1 MKQTLLKVFGGDALL
16 ALLNILLSLATITY
30 VLTSLD
36 QTDLQIQV
44 QAVLAEET
52 FKSKCI
58 QLFTLAFVTFL
69 VMCQIGFVKFPGAWS
84 LREPFFYES
93 PEFTEYIFYVLL
105 ATILCVYLVHLLPVY
120 FGCLWKLFYEL
131 FNPTNWRNL
140 IQWFRTNWNILL
152 QCFVLCVATVIPY
165 ISLCDD
171 SAFGS
176 GGMRP
181 GEGGNNTPF
190 LIMLA
195 YLLRFFHL
203 WRVPP
208 DTLIFDATTFVMGL
222 KLGIQHLLLTMGQNI
237 ANLICLILMLR
248 NLEYF
253 PGLTS
258 FGKAFAYLSEI
269 QIPSQRVVALLEM
282 FQQTKQHTVSVDN
295 VWIISFFI
303 VCFWSWLKSMEKK
316 S

>member
-1 MKQTLLKVFGGDALL
+1 M
-16 ALLNILLSLATITY
+16 
-30 VLTSLD
+30 
-36 QTDLQIQV
+36 
-44 QAVLAEET
+44 
-52 FKSKCI
+52 
-58 QLFTLAFVTFL
+58 
-69 VMCQIGFVKFPGAWS
+69 
-84 LREPFFYES
+84 
-93 PEFTEYIFYVLL
+93 
-105 ATILCVYLVHLLPVY
+105 
-120 FGCLWKLFYEL
+120 
-131 FNPTNWRNL
+131 
-140 IQWFRTNWNILL
+140 
-152 QCFVLCVATVIPY
+152 CVATVIPY

-195 YLLRFFHL
+195 YFLRFFHL

-237 ANLICLILMLR
+237 ANFISLILMLR

-253 PGLTS
+253 PGLAS